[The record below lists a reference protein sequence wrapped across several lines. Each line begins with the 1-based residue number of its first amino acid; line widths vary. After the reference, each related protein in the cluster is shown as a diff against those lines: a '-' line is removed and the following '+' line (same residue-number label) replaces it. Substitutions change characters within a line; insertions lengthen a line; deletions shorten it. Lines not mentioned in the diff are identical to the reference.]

1 MRGRRRLLAGAL
13 LTTLVISAGQLAGP
27 KLKQIGI
34 DDGIRAGDARLL
46 GWVVVVAL
54 GVHLATVVAGYFQA
68 SLLNRIGQDA
78 IHDLRLRLFDHL
90 QAQSLDYYEREQPGQ
105 IISRIL
111 NDMDAINELLTST
124 VTALLADVVVLVG
137 TSVILFRYH
146 TGLALAIHFL
156 IPLMFLLGWAF
167 RTRVHATFMRAR
179 QTIAAVTARLH
190 ESVAGM
196 RVIQGFAREH
206 RSCEEF
212 GQLLQEDRDA
222 NMAGATVFATLS
234 PGVELINAL
243 GICIVFWYGG
253 LLILRG
259 ELAIGVAVAFILY
272 LNHLFDP
279 VRRLSEMFATVQR
292 AVIALERVFEVLDRK
307 PTVTNAPGAVSIPP
321 LRDGVEFRGVCF
333 SYDGA
338 REILRDVSFRAGFGE
353 TVALVGPT
361 GAGKST
367 ILKLLA
373 RFYDP
378 QAGEILLDGRDLRS
392 VTLESLRRQI
402 GFVPQEPFLFA
413 GSLRDNIRYGR
424 PDAPDAEVERAARLA
439 QAHDF
444 IAALPEGY
452 DTDVHERGVRLS
464 GGQRQLIAFARALL
478 VNPRILILDEATS
491 SVDPFTEKRI
501 QDALRVLLRD
511 RIAFVIAHRLST
523 VVHADQIL
531 VVQDGGI
538 AARGRHE
545 ELLYSCSLYRALY
558 ERRFQDTAE
567 EEAVVA

>member
-1 MRGRRRLLAGAL
+1 LRGRGWLLTGAL

-54 GVHLATVVAGYFQA
+54 GIHLATVVAGYFQA

-90 QAQSLDYYEREQPGQ
+90 QSQSLDYYEREQPGQ

-111 NDMDAINELLTST
+111 NDMDAINELLTSS

-137 TSVILFRYH
+137 TSVILFGYH
-146 TGLALAIHFL
+146 PGLALAVHIL
-156 IPLMFLLGWAF
+156 IPLMLLLGWTF

-206 RSCEEF
+206 RSREEF

-222 NMAGATVFATLS
+222 NMAGATVFATFF

-259 ELAIGVAVAFILY
+259 ELAIGVAVAFVLY

-279 VRRLSEMFATVQR
+279 IRRLSEMFATVQR
-292 AVIALERVFEVLDRK
+292 AVVALERVFEVLDRK
-307 PTVTNAPGAVSIPP
+307 PTVTNAPGAVALPT

-333 SYDGA
+333 SYDST

-413 GSLRDNIRYGR
+413 GSLRDNVRYGR
-424 PDAPDAEVERAARLA
+424 PDAPDDEVERAARLA

-444 IAALPEGY
+444 IAVLPEGY

-501 QDALRVLLRD
+501 QEALRMLLHH

-531 VVQDGGI
+531 VVQEGGI

-545 ELLYSCSLYRALY
+545 ELLRSSPLYRALY
-558 ERRFQDTAE
+558 ERRFQDAEE

>member
-501 QDALRVLLRD
+501 QEALRILLHH

-531 VVQDGGI
+531 VVQEGGI

-545 ELLYSCSLYRALY
+545 ELLRSSPLYRALY
-558 ERRFQDTAE
+558 ERRFQDAEE